1 MSLPHDPVPPSW
13 QSRTVLGILAGT
25 FVAFVAGHFLSAGT
39 TWNFRDGKTF
49 TPWDNYV
56 SDYAY
61 RSPVWWLFAGCMLA
75 FATVQAW
82 FAWRIFR
89 SSVHMAREFFAISCL
104 AFGALSMIEVAVF
117 PVKPPEVSLEELQA
131 RMDAGAWDRL
141 WASMRGIFYQPTERS
156 AHEVFAALSGDRA
169 HFLAITRSMAAL
181 LLGMAASLLLDQC
194 RRGRMA
200 ILSLLVIAL
209 VAQMAA
215 VATGREWLPG
225 LWQRVGFLA
234 VFGWMLVMWRLLCNP
249 RSQA

>member
-1 MSLPHDPVPPSW
+1 MSLLHDTIPQSW
-13 QSRTVLGILAGT
+13 QSRIVLGILAGT

-39 TWNFRDGKTF
+39 TWNFSDGKTF
-49 TPWDNYV
+49 NPWDNYV

-61 RSPVWWLFAGCMLA
+61 RSPVWWLFASCMLA

-82 FAWRIFR
+82 FAWRIFGSSTRR
-89 SSVHMAREFFAISCL
+89 SKEFFAISCF

-141 WASMRGIFYQPTERS
+141 WASMKGIFHQPTDRS
-156 AHEVFAALSGDRA
+156 AHDVFAALSGDRA

-194 RRGRMA
+194 RRGRVA

-209 VAQMAA
+209 AAQMASM
-215 VATGREWLPG
+215 ATGRQWLPG

-234 VFGWMLVMWRLLCNP
+234 VFGWMLVMWRLLFRTRP
-249 RSQA
+249 QA